1 MASLLLRRK
10 LHGFYHP
17 RENRRDFFWVSRR
30 FLRYFAKFLFKDRYM
45 SLFSNLNCG
54 VRQRLRRGYIVF
66 FDVASGIFAF
76 AFDTYWEH
84 KVQIIELVV
93 SLSLILFLSS

>member
-30 FLRYFAKFLFKDRYM
+30 FLRYFGTKAQDWTIHVMLDKPKKHNFGDADRQFYV
-45 SLFSNLNCG
+45 NHGPKRTGCAANDAPI
-54 VRQRLRRGYIVF
+54 RR
-66 FDVASGIFAF
+66 
-76 AFDTYWEH
+76 T
-84 KVQIIELVV
+84 
-93 SLSLILFLSS
+93 